1 MNKYIGLIKK
11 ISSRLEELTHYEKCS
26 YDVLLEAQHYSIT
39 AGGKH
44 LRGLILLET
53 AKLGG
58 AQAETVLDFACAM
71 ELVHTYSLIHDDLPE
86 MDNDYLRRG
95 KPTCHVKFGADI
107 ALLAGDA
114 LLTKAFSVIV
124 GNRFFSDHKK
134 TECIRILADACGEH
148 GMLAGQTIDKLS
160 ENKRIDFDS
169 LCELHYKKT
178 ACMFCAAVQM
188 GCVLGDISAD
198 TEKELLKIMNSLGL
212 AFQIKDDILDVTSQ
226 SSIIGKPVNSDEK
239 SLKSTFVSLLGIDK
253 SHEMLKNIATDI
265 KNNPIIVEY
274 PFFAELTDFFVNRT
288 I

>member
-1 MNKYIGLIKK
+1 MVKLKQHLQKQMNKYIGLIKK

-134 TECIRILADACGEH
+134 TECVGYIVTVDGIAIYFAGDT
-148 GMLAGQTIDKLS
+148 GQTEQMTHMSERKLDYAILPMDFTYTMDIDETICCAKLIAAKHTIPVHMS
-160 ENKRIDFDS
+160 PGNLFDS
-169 LCELHYKKT
+169 DRANKFVTEGALIVKPGET
-178 ACMFCAAVQM
+178 
-188 GCVLGDISAD
+188 IS
-198 TEKELLKIMNSLGL
+198 L
-212 AFQIKDDILDVTSQ
+212 
-226 SSIIGKPVNSDEK
+226 
-239 SLKSTFVSLLGIDK
+239 
-253 SHEMLKNIATDI
+253 
-265 KNNPIIVEY
+265 
-274 PFFAELTDFFVNRT
+274 
-288 I
+288 

>member
-114 LLTKAFSVIV
+114 LLTITF
-124 GNRFFSDHKK
+124 
-134 TECIRILADACGEH
+134 L
-148 GMLAGQTIDKLS
+148 LS
-160 ENKRIDFDS
+160 
-169 LCELHYKKT
+169 
-178 ACMFCAAVQM
+178 M
-188 GCVLGDISAD
+188 SA
-198 TEKELLKIMNSLGL
+198 
-212 AFQIKDDILDVTSQ
+212 
-226 SSIIGKPVNSDEK
+226 
-239 SLKSTFVSLLGIDK
+239 
-253 SHEMLKNIATDI
+253 
-265 KNNPIIVEY
+265 
-274 PFFAELTDFFVNRT
+274 TDFFQITKKQNVFGYWQMLAESTVCLRGRPLIN
-288 I
+288 